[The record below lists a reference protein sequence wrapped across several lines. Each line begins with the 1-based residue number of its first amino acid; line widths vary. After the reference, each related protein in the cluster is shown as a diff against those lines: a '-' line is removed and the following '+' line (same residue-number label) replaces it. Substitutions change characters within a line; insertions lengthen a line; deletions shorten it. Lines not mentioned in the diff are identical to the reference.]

1 MRRAVLGLITVA
13 ALMVC
18 AGTARADHYRYYHP
32 GHQWYGM
39 RSYNYGLGGG
49 YVLPGSYQFRSYR
62 SYGPSYQPYGPVIV
76 GPRVVRHPTVVVP
89 FPGHPPIPHPPVI
102 RHYGYGGGFTYW
114 GPGVGVSVG
123 W

>member
-1 MRRAVLGLITVA
+1 MRRALLGLVAVA

-18 AGTARADHYRYYHP
+18 AGTAQADHYRYYHP
-32 GHQWYGM
+32 GHQWSGM

-49 YVLPGSYQFRSYR
+49 YVLPGSYQYR
-62 SYGPSYQPYGPVIV
+62 SYHSYGPVV
-76 GPRVVRHPTVVVP
+76 VQPRIVRHPTVIVP
-89 FPGHPPIPHPPVI
+89 FPGHPPVVHPPIVHPPVV
-102 RHYGYGGGFTYW
+102 RHYGYGGGGFSYW

>member
-1 MRRAVLGLITVA
+1 MQRAVLGLVAVA

-18 AGTARADHYRYYHP
+18 AGTAQAQHYRYYHP
-32 GHQWYGM
+32 GHQWSGM

-49 YVLPGSYQFRSYR
+49 YVLPGSYQFRSYQPL
-62 SYGPSYQPYGPVIV
+62 GPLLV
-76 GPRVVRHPTVVVP
+76 GPRLVGPPLVIVP
-89 FPGHPPIPHPPVI
+89 FPGTHPPIVHPPIV
-102 RHYGYGGGFTYW
+102 RHYGYGGGGFSYW